1 VMNVPSGHLDTAD
14 EIAAIL
20 QYATQPGD

>member
-1 VMNVPSGHLDTAD
+1 MNVPSGHLDTAD